1 MRIALIATVAAG
13 LVAVAPVFGRSNAA
27 ADGQLVGSVGPGFT
41 ISVKDANGNT
51 VTHLDPGTYTLVV
64 HDLSAEHNFD
74 LAGPGVHVATDIV
87 ATGDTTFTINLT
99 DGVYNFDCDAHP
111 LTMKGAFAVGTA
123 TLPPPPPPPPPA
135 PAPSRRTAT
144 LRVAKTITAPAR
156 LTRGR
161 YALTVEDATAT
172 DDLHLKGPG
181 VDRKTGVSFKGKVS
195 WNVTLKAGTYR
206 AYSDAHRTTITRT
219 ITVR

>member
-41 ISVKDANGNT
+41 ISVKDANGNN
-51 VTHLDPGTYTLVV
+51 VTHLDPGPYTLVV

-87 ATGDTTFTINLT
+87 DTGDKTFTINLT
-99 DGVYNFDCDAHP
+99 DGIYTFECDAHP

-135 PAPSRRTAT
+135 PERLAAT

-156 LTRGR
+156 LAAGR
-161 YALTVEDATAT
+161 YAVTVQDATAT

-181 VDRKTGVSFKGKVS
+181 VDRKTGVSFKGKVR
-195 WNVTLKAGTYR
+195 WNVTLKAGIYR
-206 AYSDAHRTTITRT
+206 AYSDAHRTTLART